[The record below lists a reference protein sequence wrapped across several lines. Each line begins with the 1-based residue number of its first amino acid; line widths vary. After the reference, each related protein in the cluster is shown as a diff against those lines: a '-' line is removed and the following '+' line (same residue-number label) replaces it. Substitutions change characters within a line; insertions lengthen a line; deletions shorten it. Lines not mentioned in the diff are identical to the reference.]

1 MMYVRGILL
10 ASMRNTQRHTNEVAY
25 LDVRP
30 DDERRRDCA
39 GWTAN
44 SRSLR
49 SRAEFNA
56 DWTGLDTTAR
66 VSCTSR
72 PTADRCPPHVNHS
85 APRRLIGCAR
95 RGDVTGLLGLL
106 LLNPVTSSP
115 AE

>member
-44 SRSLR
+44 SRSLG
-49 SRAEFNA
+49 SAAEFSA
-56 DWTGLDTTAR
+56 DWTGQ
-66 VSCTSR
+66 
-72 PTADRCPPHVNHS
+72 
-85 APRRLIGCAR
+85 
-95 RGDVTGLLGLL
+95 
-106 LLNPVTSSP
+106 
-115 AE
+115 